1 MVRELTEFRCTVH
14 YADNQ
19 TAKISVFA
27 TELADTIPKTVKR
40 AARDKAEHIG
50 ERNREGRCASERP
63 NPRYAE
69 IDEERLVVVEVA
81 DD

>member
-1 MVRELTEFRCTVH
+1 MVREMTEFRCTVH

-19 TAKISVFA
+19 TAKISVIA
-27 TELADTIPKTVKR
+27 TLEAETPPKWVKR